1 MGIKKPERFD
11 PFTDRTARDIRNSLS
26 DSFVKAVAVMD
37 SDAYLQVA
45 RKWREQNLPPLYAD
59 YIDDRLQRYGRVF
72 NTIRTRGIDDPLRQ
86 ALVIWNQG
94 LFFEFHDHLEIL
106 WQSATGDEKQA
117 LKGLIKAAGVYVHLE
132 QHRRKAAQGLS
143 MKAFKLLR
151 QYARCLVFIANYE
164 TLLDKLCKLDPVA
177 PRLEILPEKNMKAEH
192 RYLTDAGKESA
203 C

>member
-26 DSFVKAVAVMD
+26 DSLVTAVAVMD
-37 SDAYLQVA
+37 PDAYLQVA
-45 RKWREQNLPPLYAD
+45 RKWREQNLPLLYAD

-72 NTIRTRGIDDPLRQ
+72 NTIRKSGIDDPLRQ

-177 PRLEILPEKNMKAEH
+177 PRLEILPGKNMKAER